1 MADNNNSENNSDLG
15 IKGSNI
21 WQEILSE
28 SVNKK
33 ETEESN
39 IFIFGD
45 KQSGKKSLIRAMNKE
60 FGSIE
65 NDLKKTLNIEEN
77 ASKYGLINYSHL
89 TVKKNVDD
97 DSDIINKV
105 GVWIMNELIDEDT
118 FLTLIKPKDMINSIC
133 LIVVDYST
141 PWTIK
146 KSLEKW
152 TDFIYKSFGKLIIKF
167 PFDFQ
172 KEIRKKSK
180 KIYLYIFLFI
190 FLNNSRRP
198 NKII

>member
-28 SVNKK
+28 SVSKK
-33 ETEESN
+33 ETEEAN

-180 KIYLYIFLFI
+180 KI
-190 FLNNSRRP
+190 
-198 NKII
+198 